1 MRPIHLHDWP
11 ASTRTTRV
19 NFLHIKTVSYA
30 ALLLF
35 AAGSTDPAS
44 NIVCQSLSASRYE
57 TVEECQAELTSAI
70 STIPTDQDKTYGKCV
85 EIDPA
90 LLYEDAEIVWDVT
103 HQGGIEVTLE
113 VINPHMSLQS
123 VASVERRD
131 TYKSVN

>member
-1 MRPIHLHDWP
+1 MEHIAAFMLLIACSEDLQACREYP
-11 ASTRTTRV
+11 A
-19 NFLHIKTVSYA
+19 
-30 ALLLF
+30 
-35 AAGSTDPAS
+35 PA
-44 NIVCQSLSASRYE
+44 IGYE
-57 TVEECQAELTSAI
+57 TVEQCQAELTPAI